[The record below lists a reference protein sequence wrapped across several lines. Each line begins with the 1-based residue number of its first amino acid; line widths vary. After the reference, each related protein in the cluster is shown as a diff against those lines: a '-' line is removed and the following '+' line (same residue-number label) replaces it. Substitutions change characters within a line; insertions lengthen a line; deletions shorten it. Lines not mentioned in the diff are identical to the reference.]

1 MRKLRESIARRKS
14 AAPRT
19 PYPPLRCV
27 ARPPGHKRSTV
38 AGFAPR
44 TRAYV
49 RALTRFPAPLPRR
62 VFLYLTPL
70 RTSSAEDMRER
81 TQSQRSPAVAP
92 ESAEALK
99 SSAEAHKSS
108 AEAHKTSAEF
118 PAGAP
123 SAEGEA
129 KKQRFLRKLPR
140 NGSSPLLGKKR
151 IEHGRQKRTPRRT
164 HAPFEAV
171 QQLLTRRPQIRQR
184 CCSVNSSRGEHLS
197 PTYRRYRGI
206 DSLDSPINV

>member
-1 MRKLRESIARRKS
+1 MAGPADAPLIARGARGGAGTGDGPHGS
-14 AAPRT
+14 HVGDAHQHGRTAESPSRGAPDAAAAVAVVLQLL
-19 PYPPLRCV
+19 PPHDEERC
-27 ARPPGHKRSTV
+27 HL
-38 AGFAPR
+38 PR

-49 RALTRFPAPLPRR
+49 RALTLFRAPLPRR
-62 VFLYLTPL
+62 AFLYLAPL

-81 TQSQRSPAVAP
+81 TQSQRSSAEAP

-108 AEAHKTSAEF
+108 AEAHETSAEF

-123 SAEGEA
+123 SAEGAA

-140 NGSSPLLGKKR
+140 DGSSPLLGKKR

-171 QQLLTRRPQIRQR
+171 QQLLTRRIQIRQR
-184 CCSVNSSRGEHLS
+184 
-197 PTYRRYRGI
+197 
-206 DSLDSPINV
+206 